1 MFCLKCQ
8 SNQIIKNGIV
18 WGKQRFK
25 CRTCGFQF
33 TPEGSSGHELT
44 DKATAL
50 ALCHLGISRNQVS
63 KILNTTQ
70 TSVTRWINEL
80 PLRIPFKFISK
91 NKLEKIEESYLCS
104 YIKKLYIENKE
115 NFLIA
120 RNIFKSNIEVD
131 LIVKS
136 RKDLKKMKRED
147 IGFFLY
153 GDTLLKGS
161 VFDPFEKDYKVLEHN
176 FVNLAKSTLKL
187 SLINRSQSN
196 IMINTAVRS
205 FSKYSPEV
213 KKCTYVLLSFGN
225 EESNLDW
232 TKLFEQHKKAVPK
245 MSLKMFRSYYIKLIR
260 TIQKRHKT
268 PVLLSLPPIN
278 ADVIF
283 ENACLGRNRTNLLK
297 NLKQINIINQWHHI
311 YNLEIFKIARDL
323 DIPIIDITSC
333 FLKKDN
339 YRSFLGSDGIYPN
352 RQGHLL
358 IANEIKKFYKKYFS
372 SKISL

>member
-8 SNQIIKNGIV
+8 SNQIIKNGVV

-33 TPEGSSGHELT
+33 TPERSNGHELT

-63 KILNTTQ
+63 KILNISQ
-70 TSVTRWINEL
+70 PSVTRWTHEFPKQL
-80 PLRIPFKFISK
+80 AFKFLTK

-131 LIVKS
+131 LIIKARQDS
-136 RKDLKKMKRED
+136 KKTKLEN

-153 GDTLLKGS
+153 GDNLLKGTIFNTS
-161 VFDPFEKDYKVLEHN
+161 EKKYQILENN
-176 FVNLAKSTLKL
+176 FVNLVKSTLQL
-187 SLINRSQSN
+187 TLLNRSQSK
-196 IMINTAVRS
+196 IMINSAVRA
-205 FSKYSPEV
+205 FSKYSLEI
-213 KKCTYVLLSFGN
+213 KKYTYVLLSFGN

-232 TKLFEQHKKAVPK
+232 NKLFDQHKKATPK
-245 MSLKMFRSYYIKLIR
+245 MSLKMFRSYYVKLIR

-278 ADVIF
+278 ADIVF
-283 ENACLGRNRTNLLK
+283 ENACSMYNKIGLVK
-297 NLKQINIINQWHHI
+297 NLKQTISQWHQI